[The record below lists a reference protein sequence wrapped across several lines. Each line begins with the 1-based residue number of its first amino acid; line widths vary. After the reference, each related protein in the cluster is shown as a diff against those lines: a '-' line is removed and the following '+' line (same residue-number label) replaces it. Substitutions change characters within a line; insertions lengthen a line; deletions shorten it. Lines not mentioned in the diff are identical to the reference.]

1 MATAHVLINCNRG
14 QESST
19 IASLKH
25 LASVK
30 EVQGTFG
37 AYDIV
42 AKLEH
47 TEKDKLQEMI
57 TWSIR
62 KMDDIKSTLTLMDIE
77 EQN

>member
-1 MATAHVLINCNRG
+1 MVTAHVLINCNRG

-37 AYDIV
+37 AYNII

-47 TEKDKLQEMI
+47 AEKDKLREMI

-62 KMDDIKSTLTLMDIE
+62 KMDDVTSTLTLMDTE
-77 EQN
+77 GQN